1 MANRADFIKRLKRYN
16 YQIDRAAHD
25 AEVAATWAALTE
37 EQRALVQ
44 GEDYRA
50 RIYAAGYEAGRR
62 AAEVGAIVDDMR
74 ARRMTTALLHVDR
87 FLSEWY
93 ETGHPGSL
101 VELRAEVAVL
111 VRNVRNGE
119 QG

>member
-1 MANRADFIKRLKRYN
+1 MTEGVMANRADFIKRLKRYN

-25 AEVAATWAALTE
+25 AEVAATWAALME

-62 AAEVGAIVDDMR
+62 AARIEAFRDDI
-74 ARRMTTALLHVDR
+74 DR
-87 FLSEWY
+87 KSTRLNSSHITISY
-93 ETGHPGSL
+93 
-101 VELRAEVAVL
+101 AVFCL
-111 VRNVRNGE
+111 KKK
-119 QG
+119 